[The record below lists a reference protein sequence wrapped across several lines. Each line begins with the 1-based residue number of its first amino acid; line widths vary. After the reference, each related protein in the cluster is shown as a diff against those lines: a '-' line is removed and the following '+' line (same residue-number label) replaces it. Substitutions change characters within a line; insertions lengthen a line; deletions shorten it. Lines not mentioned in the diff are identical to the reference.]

1 MEEKEL
7 AGSEMVKK
15 KKTGYNPG
23 RRWIIWGLGS
33 GGRHG
38 EKGEENG
45 ISDSLGEEVYVCRC
59 WMRNHIAN

>member
-7 AGSEMVKK
+7 TGSEMVKK

-38 EKGEENG
+38 EKGKKMVLVTLWEKKYMFAG
-45 ISDSLGEEVYVCRC
+45 VG
-59 WMRNHIAN
+59 